1 MDLTWL
7 YIFRKKILLSRW
19 PKLKKKKMLADLN
32 ISCCFMTL
40 IVFRSPIFPGFRRT
54 HIMLMTLIPK
64 YLTLSHLVKL
74 GHTKSI
80 DHPSAQVLTGNT
92 LFPISHFGLP
102 LQVFMHK
109 TYKLVQEFP

>member
-1 MDLTWL
+1 
-7 YIFRKKILLSRW
+7 
-19 PKLKKKKMLADLN
+19 
-32 ISCCFMTL
+32 
-40 IVFRSPIFPGFRRT
+40 
-54 HIMLMTLIPK
+54 MTLIPK

-109 TYKLVQEFP
+109 TYKLVQEFPWKYVPQNIFCNFKTMYFKLYTQCN

>member
-74 GHTKSI
+74 VPYQKHRSPKCSGAYGKYTLSNKSFWLATASV
-80 DHPSAQVLTGNT
+80 HA
-92 LFPISHFGLP
+92 
-102 LQVFMHK
+102 
-109 TYKLVQEFP
+109 